1 MAEMYD
7 YLVFFYWLSGITT
20 ILAAILLFEV
30 LRLKNY
36 MRSFSRNIETSVSE
50 IHIIKKRM
58 DELYKKDSQRIEKSD
73 VKNISERMMSP
84 YIFEKK

>member
-36 MRSFSRNIETSVSE
+36 MKSFSRSIETSVSE
-50 IHIIKKRM
+50 IHIIKTRM
-58 DELYKKDSQRIEKSD
+58 EELYKKDSQKIEKSD

-84 YIFEKK
+84 YIFDKK